1 MLVSP
6 SNGTGRVGKVSS
18 GTVMGRRV
26 VETSNRFRDREIS
39 IGFGQANADIFG
51 TVNLLAYVGWVYIV
65 RHADYSAEVA
75 GMGAEC
81 GFN

>member
-1 MLVSP
+1 
-6 SNGTGRVGKVSS
+6 
-18 GTVMGRRV
+18 MGRRV

-51 TVNLLAYVGWVYIV
+51 TVNLLAYVDWVYIV
-65 RHADYSAEVA
+65 RYANYRA
-75 GMGAEC
+75 GIVRMGAEC